1 MPIPKIDQNDPL
13 YIGQSM
19 RIALLGNRK
28 YGFVTG
34 ACTRALY
41 KDELHEQWETCN
53 AIVLSWIMNT
63 VSEDLLSGIVYAT
76 NAFSVWADLK
86 ERFDKVNRMRIYQL
100 HREITTLTQ
109 GTDSISLYF
118 TKLKTLWN
126 EYDAVVPSPGCTCP
140 QSKDYVNHIQQ
151 LRLIQFLSGLNESYD
166 QARRQILLKGATPTI
181 NQAYA
186 MIIEDEIQH
195 SNYVANENCYKLIGY
210 PDDWKNRRKSNN
222 LRNASGA
229 SYSGDGGK
237 QFLANNVKNSAGSSH
252 YAGQHSSNHA
262 AGIFHSQE
270 ASTSFDE
277 DKTLHKGHAFTDQEY
292 KQIMEMLNKD
302 VKEPKQVNMAGIAT
316 TCLMSTGF
324 TQNWIVDSGAS
335 HHITANKHLLT
346 KSYSIDKTQQN
357 QVHLPTGDKV
367 DISHVGEDLYSG
379 KVKGIDKEE
388 GGLYVFK
395 GDTTITELFTSS
407 TGSPLF
413 QAVTHPDHD
422 DATEN
427 IDVEANGDVT
437 DNAEATEIICND
449 DSQFSTNSSADIRP
463 DISSSPPVMHTP
475 MEPSIRKTSR
485 PTKAPTWL
493 QDYVTTGRKQSSTR
507 HPLANFL
514 SYEKLTSCYRSY
526 LCKVSDYM
534 EPKNFKQ
541 AAKDDRWILAMQQEI
556 QALEDNKT

>member
-13 YIGQSM
+13 YIGQSDASGAVLIPIKLTGSENYGIWSRSM
-19 RIALLGNRK
+19 RIALLGKRK

-100 HREITTLTQ
+100 HREITTLAQ
-109 GTDSISLYF
+109 GTDSVSLYF

-140 QSKDYVNHIQQ
+140 QSKDYVDHIQQ

-195 SNYVANENCYKLIGY
+195 SNYVANVIQKPDPMAMNVHKNQGKKYYKGRKCEFCHFTGHTKENCYKLIGY
-210 PDDWKNRRKSNN
+210 PDDWKNRKKSNN
-222 LRNASGA
+222 LRNTSGA

-237 QFLANNVKNSAGSSH
+237 QFPANNVKNSAGSSH
-252 YAGQHSSNHA
+252 YAGQHSANHA
-262 AGIFHSQE
+262 AGIFHSHE

-335 HHITANKHLLT
+335 HHITANRHLLT

-357 QVHLPTGDKV
+357 Q
-367 DISHVGEDLYSG
+367 DLSSG
-379 KVKGIDKEE
+379 RVKGIGKEE

-395 GDTTITELFTSS
+395 GDTTIVHRQKSIS
-407 TGSPLF
+407 GPPLVTAGAIIQDVHLWHKRLGHPSF
-413 QAVTHPDHD
+413 QASCIKV
-422 DATEN
+422 
-427 IDVEANGDVT
+427 V
-437 DNAEATEIICND
+437 
-449 DSQFSTNSSADIRP
+449 
-463 DISSSPPVMHTP
+463 
-475 MEPSIRKTSR
+475 
-485 PTKAPTWL
+485 APT
-493 QDYVTTGRKQSSTR
+493 
-507 HPLANFL
+507 HH
-514 SYEKLTSCYRSY
+514 
-526 LCKVSDYM
+526 
-534 EPKNFKQ
+534 
-541 AAKDDRWILAMQQEI
+541 
-556 QALEDNKT
+556 NKMV